1 MKNENALIIIAK
13 RPHAGHVKT
22 RLNSHLPETKIV
34 EIYSFLLEQ
43 TIRKLRSIEGVDTF
57 IAHAPDSAGKYF
69 MNFGLKLIPLHKR
82 DLGAGM
88 YEAFHST
95 FSAGYRKAVLVGAD
109 IPDVS
114 SATILNALQLLST
127 KDLVF
132 GPARDGGYYLVGM
145 RKLIHEVFE
154 AVPWSSDQTLE
165 ISLRRS
171 KQYNYSVGFTERLS
185 DIDTID
191 DVKRAGLLSSSIT

>member
-1 MKNENALIIIAK
+1 VKNENALIIIAK
-13 RPHAGHVKT
+13 RPRAGHVKT
-22 RLNSHLPETKIV
+22 RLNGHLPETKIV

-43 TIRKLRSIEGVDTF
+43 TIRKLRSIKDVDTF
-57 IAHAPDSAGKYF
+57 IAYAPESAGEYF
-69 MNFGLKLIPLHKR
+69 AHFGIELIQLDES

-88 YEAFHST
+88 FKAFHSV
-95 FSAGYRKAVLVGAD
+95 FSAGYRKVVLIGAD

-114 SATILNALQLLST
+114 PAIILNALQLLST

-132 GPARDGGYYLVGM
+132 GPARDGGYYLIGM
-145 RKLIHEVFE
+145 RKLINEVFDK
-154 AVPWSSDQTLE
+154 VPWSSDQTLE

-171 KQYNYSVGFTERLS
+171 KQHNYSVGFTETLS